1 MVQKSIVLDFDH
13 TIGYFTQMVFIIN
26 TIEVTHHM
34 ELSESEF
41 HILFHHYP
49 HIFRPKLLDIL
60 QLVLHLQKDNKVIF
74 FILYTRNNLQRFV
87 EAIVSYLESKL
98 KHHELFQFKIYEKT
112 KFKNMNTIQSHIS
125 NIQDHILCFID
136 NTYFSYDI
144 KEEGTKYIKCEKYI
158 YDYKTSE
165 IVQRFPYFH
174 FLKIDQT
181 LLNDYLVLQKHR
193 NNKKKKKQ
201 NTKYLPH
208 CLYELH
214 SSFIYQSI
222 RDFVS

>member
-26 TIEVTHHM
+26 TIEVTHDM
-34 ELSESEF
+34 ELSESDF

-49 HIFRPKLLDIL
+49 HIFRPK
-60 QLVLHLQKDNKVIF
+60 
-74 FILYTRNNLQRFV
+74 LYTRNNLQRFV

-125 NIQDHILCFID
+125 NIQNHILCFID

-193 NNKKKKKQ
+193 NKKKKKKQ
-201 NTKYLPH
+201 KYLPH
-208 CLYELH
+208 GLYELH

>member
-34 ELSESEF
+34 ELSESDF

-112 KFKNMNTIQSHIS
+112 N
-125 NIQDHILCFID
+125 
-136 NTYFSYDI
+136 
-144 KEEGTKYIKCEKYI
+144 ECEKLYKICREQDDTISLQSSAIAKQTLYI
-158 YDYKTSE
+158 NLLNSKDYKN
-165 IVQRFPYFH
+165 P
-174 FLKIDQT
+174 
-181 LLNDYLVLQKHR
+181 
-193 NNKKKKKQ
+193 
-201 NTKYLPH
+201 
-208 CLYELH
+208 
-214 SSFIYQSI
+214 IYSP
-222 RDFVS
+222 VH

>member
-1 MVQKSIVLDFDH
+1 
-13 TIGYFTQMVFIIN
+13 
-26 TIEVTHHM
+26 
-34 ELSESEF
+34 
-41 HILFHHYP
+41 
-49 HIFRPKLLDIL
+49 
-60 QLVLHLQKDNKVIF
+60 VLHLQKDNKVIF

-125 NIQDHILCFID
+125 NIQNHILCFID

-193 NNKKKKKQ
+193 NKKKKKKQ
-201 NTKYLPH
+201 KYLPH
-208 CLYELH
+208 GLYELH